1 MRIFSANSQVRIVR
15 SENDILKH
23 ISTKAE
29 TLRPSFSV
37 WKKRKTMMHL
47 LCSLLW
53 SGVEWVVVWV
63 CPGVRLMLT
72 LLPSVRRSRTWGRRV
87 PLVTGSPLLSSPA
100 SCSFRCLQLPQ
111 ATLTSH
117 PYSLHYSTN
126 HTVIWDH
133 SYFSCKNPRL
143 LFHCTIVKEVPS
155 LRLFLHL
162 LFTWWNLKET
172 IIYYLLR
179 ILI

>member
-1 MRIFSANSQVRIVR
+1 
-15 SENDILKH
+15 
-23 ISTKAE
+23 
-29 TLRPSFSV
+29 
-37 WKKRKTMMHL
+37 MHL

-117 PYSLHYSTN
+117 PYSLHYSTTTLLYETIHIFLEKPPSLIPLHN
-126 HTVIWDH
+126 RQGSAFPSFISSSLIHVVKLERDNNILFVKNTDIKLV
-133 SYFSCKNPRL
+133 SYFSQRQ
-143 LFHCTIVKEVPS
+143 
-155 LRLFLHL
+155 
-162 LFTWWNLKET
+162 
-172 IIYYLLR
+172 
-179 ILI
+179 